1 MSWLQ
6 RSAPL
11 KWMLANEPD
20 RTLVADLVATTKL
33 PTNVIKILVNRQ
45 LDSPELI
52 DRFLNPKMSDLRDP
66 FTMVGM
72 DGGIDRVIRAL
83 FENEKV
89 MIYGDYDVDGI
100 TATALL
106 YMVLNKLG
114 SQVDY
119 YLPNRLVE
127 GYGLSTEGIDEAKKK
142 GVTLIVTVDTG
153 ITAVE
158 EVEYATS
165 LGIDVVV
172 TDHHEPGMS
181 IPKAHSIINPKQ
193 PGCDY
198 GGELSGVGVAFKFAQ
213 ALYRRLEKDE
223 RELDEH
229 LDLVALGTSADIVPL
244 VGENRVSDQIR
255 HSSDCAHHQARPE
268 VAGVCLGADGERN
281 RHRAGGVHS
290 GPAYQRAWTIGRCPP
305 GDPAAV
311 DA

>member
-1 MSWLQ
+1 
-6 RSAPL
+6 
-11 KWMLANEPD
+11 
-20 RTLVADLVATTKL
+20 
-33 PTNVIKILVNRQ
+33 
-45 LDSPELI
+45 
-52 DRFLNPKMSDLRDP
+52 
-66 FTMVGM
+66 
-72 DGGIDRVIRAL
+72 
-83 FENEKV
+83 

-165 LGIDVVV
+165 SASMWLSLITTNRDVDSKGAL
-172 TDHHEPGMS
+172 DHQS
-181 IPKAHSIINPKQ
+181 QAARLRLRRRI
-193 PGCDY
+193 
-198 GGELSGVGVAFKFAQ
+198 VGRWCRLQVRQ

-223 RELDEH
+223 SELDEH

-244 VGENRVSDQIR
+244 VGENRVLTNS
-255 HSSDCAHHQARPE
+255 A
-268 VAGVCLGADGERN
+268 
-281 RHRAGGVHS
+281 S
-290 GPAYQRAWTIGRCPP
+290 GRLPAPP
-305 GDPAAV
+305 NPA
-311 DA
+311 